1 MVQYDDKQFAIVS
14 ERLEK
19 LLKKDV
25 ENQDGKGL
33 VVEKLAQFQ
42 RDPKA
47 WLTENLNP
55 RDYESKATMDWS
67 KWVPRQD

>member
-1 MVQYDDKQFAIVS
+1 VQNEEKQFPIVVK
-14 ERLEK
+14 RLEM

-25 ENQDGKGL
+25 ENQGGKGL
-33 VVEKLAQFQ
+33 VAEKLAQFQ

-47 WLTENLNP
+47 WVGANLNP
-55 RDYESKATMDWS
+55 LDYESKATMDWS

>member
-1 MVQYDDKQFAIVS
+1 MSK
-14 ERLEK
+14 RLEA

-25 ENQDGKGL
+25 ENQGGNEQ
-33 VVEKLAQFQ
+33 VTQKLAEFQ

-47 WLTENLNP
+47 WVTKNFNP
-55 RDYESKATMDWS
+55 LDFQTKTTIDWS